1 MTWHRFLTLFACAVA
16 TPVISSCGED
26 PPPEEVLR
34 PVRVQQVFAS
44 GVGRT
49 RSFSGTA
56 RSSAESRLSFRVPG
70 TVVELAVEVGDSVS
84 RGDLIA
90 RLDADDFRVQVRE
103 AEAGLAQANAQAQN
117 AQSTYSRTQELYES
131 GNASRADL
139 DAALAGFQSS
149 EAVVRAAS
157 QRTQLARQ
165 QLSYTELRAPA
176 DGATAAVFVEE
187 NENVQAG
194 QPIVLLTAGTS
205 VEVVIGVPEVLI
217 SQISEGDTASV
228 TFDALPDQR
237 FIAVVSE
244 VGVATVGTATT
255 YPVSLVLPAAPADLR
270 SGMAAAASLT
280 FESARTD
287 GAFLVPSVAVAE
299 DRAGRHL
306 FVVEPADDGSGAS
319 VVHRR
324 EVTVGDLTADG
335 LEVLTGLSDGDM
347 VVIAGVSPW
356 TSLVEPSSKTVSRSW
371 RWPRSSS
378 PGSRRTGRCPEPKI
392 RDSSSVRRR
401 SRPSSPGRV
410 PPGSRSSSRTSSR
423 RSSKSFLNST
433 S

>member
-1 MTWHRFLTLFACAVA
+1 MTRYKFVLSVMACAVA
-16 TPVISSCGED
+16 VPSLTSCSED

-70 TVVELAVEVGDSVS
+70 TVVELPVEVGDSVS
-84 RGDLIA
+84 QGQLIA
-90 RLDADDFRVQVRE
+90 RLDADDFRVQLRE

-165 QLSYTELRAPA
+165 QLSYAELRAPA
-176 DGATAAVFVEE
+176 EGATAAVFVQA

-194 QPIVLLTAGTS
+194 QPIVLLTAGSST
-205 VEVVIGVPEVLI
+205 EVVIAVPELLI
-217 SQISEGDTASV
+217 SQVSEGDTASV
-228 TFDALPDQR
+228 TFDALPNQV

-255 YPVSLVLPAAPADLR
+255 YPVSLVLSAAPVDLR
-270 SGMAAAASLT
+270 SGMAASASLT
-280 FESARTD
+280 FASVRTN
-287 GAFLVPSVAVAE
+287 GTFLVPSVAVAE
-299 DRAGRHL
+299 DRTGRHL
-306 FVVEPADDGSGAS
+306 YVVEPAADGTGAS
-319 VVHRR
+319 VVLRR
-324 EVTVGDLTADG
+324 DVTVGDLTADG
-335 LEVLTGLSDGDM
+335 IEVLTGLADRDQ
-347 VVIAGVSPW
+347 VVVAGVSR
-356 TSLVEPSSKTVSRSW
+356 LVDGMRV
-371 RWPRSSS
+371 
-378 PGSRRTGRCPEPKI
+378 RTGGVE
-392 RDSSSVRRR
+392 
-401 SRPSSPGRV
+401 
-410 PPGSRSSSRTSSR
+410 
-423 RSSKSFLNST
+423 
-433 S
+433 